1 MHHFFH
7 FVRSL
12 SFIENLYFLE
22 LTVALIRN
30 HLHWLELW
38 CIISITVVFGTGA
51 AWLFPVHLFPSA
63 VWGLAMSHPFV
74 CAATDFWS
82 HALFTW
88 FDCWA
93 QRESE
98 HRQRTDRETGME
110 GDAERCELGSEGWW
124 VEGGKVIAAAAR
136 YELRG
141 TQSMPAGRPSKNCLI
156 WDQSEIEFTSMS
168 TRPNYEMEAMAE
180 FRGFK
185 SNK

>member
-7 FVRSL
+7 FLRSL

-110 GDAERCELGSEGWW
+110 GDGMVGRGWEGNCCCRKIRTAWHP
-124 VEGGKVIAAAAR
+124 IN
-136 YELRG
+136 
-141 TQSMPAGRPSKNCLI
+141 AGRPPLEKLSHLRSVWNWIHLDVYKAKLWNGGYGWI
-156 WDQSEIEFTSMS
+156 QRFQV
-168 TRPNYEMEAMAE
+168 
-180 FRGFK
+180 
-185 SNK
+185 